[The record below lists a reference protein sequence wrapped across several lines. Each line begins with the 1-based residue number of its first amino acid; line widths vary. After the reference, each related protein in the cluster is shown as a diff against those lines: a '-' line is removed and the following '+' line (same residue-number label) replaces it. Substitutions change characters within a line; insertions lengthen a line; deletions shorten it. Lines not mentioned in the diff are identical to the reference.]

1 MVVET
6 ELESGQ
12 RLQYFPQNKS
22 LVTIPNSL
30 AESKVNFLVLYTHG
44 QNREVFDLEE

>member
-6 ELESGQ
+6 ELEPGQ
-12 RLQYFPQNKS
+12 RLQYFPQNKP

-30 AESKVNFLVLYTHG
+30 AESTVNFLVLHTHG
-44 QNREVFDLEE
+44 QNREAFDLEE

>member
-6 ELESGQ
+6 ELEPGQ
-12 RLQYFPQNKS
+12 RLQNFPQNKP

-30 AESKVNFLVLYTHG
+30 AELRIYSRVQSEFAGLIYTWSK
-44 QNREVFDLEE
+44 